1 VTGGLLLASGV
12 TVWIFVHEEFTPPS
26 RQARGRSDGLWDGIK
41 IVLATSS
48 LVTLFLVRILSRFGS
63 SMVSPVLSLFIQD
76 LAGPTSR
83 VAMLTGLINGVTA
96 ATSAVSAVLLGR
108 ASDRF
113 GYRPIL
119 LVCMVGAALFWF
131 PQALVIR
138 ERVPGADEA
147 EQGSLLA
154 LARDAVDAAAE
165 DACTMRVREGGFLDA
180 DLESRRLGLGRLID
194 ELAVAADEGRAT
206 TEARLAKRVAELATE
221 ATVEPALIA
230 QEIVRAAARSDISEE
245 VVRFKGHL
253 DHWLSLARGPE
264 PCGRKLDFLLQ
275 EMNREVNTI
284 GSKAEGRRVAEFV
297 VQMKAEL
304 EKMREQ
310 VQNVE

>member
-1 VTGGLLLASGV
+1 MIVSMTGFASAARENDLAVVTATVKTVNHRYLDVQVRVPAVLAAAESELKALLQRRL
-12 TVWIFVHEEFTPPS
+12 
-26 RQARGRSDGLWDGIK
+26 ARGRVELMISVQVKAPAEPEIEMSEP
-41 IVLATSS
+41 VVAA
-48 LVTLFLVRILSRFGS
+48 LVRALERGRA
-63 SMVSPVLSLFIQD
+63 MGLD
-76 LAGPTSR
+76 LAP
-83 VAMLTGLINGVTA
+83 VTTA
-96 ATSAVSAVLLGR
+96 DLLR
-108 ASDRF
+108 
-113 GYRPIL
+113 
-119 LVCMVGAALFWF
+119 F

>member
-1 VTGGLLLASGV
+1 MIVSMTGFASAARENDLAVVTATVKTVNHRYLDVQVRVPAVLAAAESELKALLQRRL
-12 TVWIFVHEEFTPPS
+12 
-26 RQARGRSDGLWDGIK
+26 ARGRVELMISVQVKAPAEPEIEMSEP
-41 IVLATSS
+41 VVAA
-48 LVTLFLVRILSRFGS
+48 LVRALERGRA
-63 SMVSPVLSLFIQD
+63 MGLD
-76 LAGPTSR
+76 LAP
-83 VAMLTGLINGVTA
+83 VTTA
-96 ATSAVSAVLLGR
+96 DLLR
-108 ASDRF
+108 
-113 GYRPIL
+113 
-119 LVCMVGAALFWF
+119 F

-138 ERVPGADEA
+138 ERVPGADDA

>member
-1 VTGGLLLASGV
+1 MIVSMTGFASAARENDLAVVTATVKTVNHRYLDVQVRVPAVLAAAESELKALLQRRL
-12 TVWIFVHEEFTPPS
+12 
-26 RQARGRSDGLWDGIK
+26 ARGRVELMISVQVKAPAEPEIEMSEP
-41 IVLATSS
+41 VVAA
-48 LVTLFLVRILSRFGS
+48 LVRALERGRA
-63 SMVSPVLSLFIQD
+63 MGLD
-76 LAGPTSR
+76 LAP
-83 VAMLTGLINGVTA
+83 VTTA
-96 ATSAVSAVLLGR
+96 DLLR
-108 ASDRF
+108 
-113 GYRPIL
+113 
-119 LVCMVGAALFWF
+119 F

-147 EQGSLLA
+147 EQGALLA

>member
-1 VTGGLLLASGV
+1 MIVSMTGFASAARENDLAVVTATVKTVNHRYLDVQVRVPAVLAAAESELKALLQRRL
-12 TVWIFVHEEFTPPS
+12 
-26 RQARGRSDGLWDGIK
+26 ARGRVELMISVQGKAPAEPEIEMSEP
-41 IVLATSS
+41 VVAA
-48 LVTLFLVRILSRFGS
+48 LVRALERGRA
-63 SMVSPVLSLFIQD
+63 MGLD
-76 LAGPTSR
+76 LAP
-83 VAMLTGLINGVTA
+83 VTTA
-96 ATSAVSAVLLGR
+96 DLLR
-108 ASDRF
+108 
-113 GYRPIL
+113 
-119 LVCMVGAALFWF
+119 F